1 MAKTLQRM
9 ERDALISRE
18 PDPDDRRISRVRLT
32 PPAWALRGDLVDAA
46 TEANTSATTGLTDR
60 QVSDFM
66 RTLSRI
72 IDNLQTAD
80 EQPRRQPEVRR
91 NQ

>member
-1 MAKTLQRM
+1 MTGGFPACG
-9 ERDALISRE
+9 S
-18 PDPDDRRISRVRLT
+18 
-32 PPAWALRGDLVDAA
+32 PPTRGHYGADLVDAA
-46 TEANTSATTGLTDR
+46 TEVNTSATTGLTDR

-91 NQ
+91 SQ